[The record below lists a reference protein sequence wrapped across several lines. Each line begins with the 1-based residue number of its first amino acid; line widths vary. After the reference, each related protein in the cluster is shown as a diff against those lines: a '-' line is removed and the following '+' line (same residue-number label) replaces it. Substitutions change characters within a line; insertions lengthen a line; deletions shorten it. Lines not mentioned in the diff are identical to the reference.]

1 MPEKEILR
9 ANTAQILRNIEAFRE
24 RLRSGKERFKFVSD
38 NQEIEQGDV
47 LEEQRIE
54 QVPENANREI
64 KSFINQRGS
73 GYAPHFTWG
82 TMGPAEFNNG
92 GNI

>member
-9 ANTAQILRNIEAFRE
+9 ANTAQILRNIQMFNE
-24 RLRSGKERFKFVSD
+24 RLKKRKERFGFISN
-38 NQEIEQGDV
+38 NQEQEIVQKEPQIEQM
-47 LEEQRIE
+47 
-54 QVPENANREI
+54 PENPKREI
-64 KSFINQRGS
+64 KSFINQKGR

-82 TMGPAEFNNG
+82 VIGPTTFNNG

>member
-1 MPEKEILR
+1 MPEKETLR

-24 RLRSGKERFKFVSD
+24 RLRKGKERFRFISD
-38 NQEIEQGDV
+38 NQEIKQEDV

-54 QVPENANREI
+54 QIPENPKREM
-64 KSFINQRGS
+64 KSFINPKGR
-73 GYAPHFTWG
+73 GYAPHYTWG
-82 TMGPAEFNNG
+82 TIGPATFDNG

>member
-9 ANTAQILRNIEAFRE
+9 ANTAQILRNIQTFNE
-24 RLRSGKERFKFVSD
+24 RLKKRKERFGFISN
-38 NQEIEQGDV
+38 NQEQEIVQKEPQIEQM
-47 LEEQRIE
+47 
-54 QVPENANREI
+54 PENPKREI
-64 KSFINQRGS
+64 KSFINQKGR

-82 TMGPAEFNNG
+82 VIGPTTFNNG